1 MPDMLGKK
9 LARRKELGG
18 ALPEEKRQ
26 AREQETEA
34 SPTVF
39 LLIYQYHYSFH
50 VSCLSVHLPSSTT
63 PLGS

>member
-34 SPTVF
+34 S
-39 LLIYQYHYSFH
+39 
-50 VSCLSVHLPSSTT
+50 SS
-63 PLGS
+63 